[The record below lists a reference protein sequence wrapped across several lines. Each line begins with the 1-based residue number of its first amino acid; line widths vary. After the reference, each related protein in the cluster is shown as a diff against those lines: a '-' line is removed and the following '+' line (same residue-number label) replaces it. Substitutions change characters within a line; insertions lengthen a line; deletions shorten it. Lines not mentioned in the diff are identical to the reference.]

1 MHSKETVLNLVK
13 SAYEVPAAA
22 NPASPALPI
31 VAARTRYQQA
41 AANIPPGHRP
51 YAAIYGLIP
60 ADESDEEFAA
70 AVEALR

>member
-1 MHSKETVLNLVK
+1 MHPKETALNLVE

-22 NPASPALPI
+22 DPASPALPI
-31 VAARTRYQQA
+31 VEARTHYLQA
-41 AANIPPGHRP
+41 AANIPPGHKP